1 MKRPFLAFFA
11 TLFVWNCA
19 SALDPMAIDFHW
31 NYKRAGAQRLFER
44 KKYKEA
50 QEEAEKLAKTAPNEA
65 AKAGCLSLAAIAL
78 AHQGQYEPALN
89 QAGAIDDKPV
99 SDFTR
104 LEVML
109 VSGKHADLVA
119 AFRDADLAN
128 WPVGF
133 SCRAFH
139 KRGLAYLALKD
150 YAAAARDFEDC
161 ALRAAKDMEVL
172 IECLNRVGWLR
183 EKLEDEDGALA
194 SYMKVVKMCSGKP
207 HIRGSHG
214 GLPNAAMYA
223 ARILVGRNQREEA
236 LEILGRYDT
245 SRSKSYGPRVL
256 EAMGDIHAAL
266 GDNFQAVAKYRKI
279 IDVVRSQWKGKRRDR
294 YVEKLNKK
302 IQEVNKQEMD

>member
-1 MKRPFLAFFA
+1 MTRPFLAFLA

-44 KKYKEA
+44 EEYKQA
-50 QEEAEKLAKTAPNEA
+50 QEEAQKLAKTAPNEA
-65 AKAGCLSLAAIAL
+65 AKAGCLSLAAVAL
-78 AHQGQYEPALN
+78 AHQGQYKPALE

-119 AFRDADLAN
+119 AFKDADLAN
-128 WPVGF
+128 WPVGL
-133 SCRAFH
+133 SCKAFH
-139 KRGLAYLALKD
+139 KRGLAYLSLKD
-150 YAAAARDFEDC
+150 YGAAARDFEHC
-161 ALRAAKDMEVL
+161 AARAAKDTEIL

-183 EKLEDEDGALA
+183 EKLEDEDAALA
-194 SYMKVVKMCSGKP
+194 SYMKVVEMCSGKP

-223 ARILVGRNQREEA
+223 ARILVGRGKREEA
-236 LEILGRYDT
+236 LEVLRRYDT

-256 EAMGDIHAAL
+256 EATGDIHAAL
-266 GDNFQAVAKYRKI
+266 GHNFQAVAKYRKI
-279 IDVVRSQWKGKRRDR
+279 IEVVKSQWKGKRRDR
-294 YVEKLNKK
+294 YIEKLNKK
-302 IQEVNKQEMD
+302 IEEVDSR